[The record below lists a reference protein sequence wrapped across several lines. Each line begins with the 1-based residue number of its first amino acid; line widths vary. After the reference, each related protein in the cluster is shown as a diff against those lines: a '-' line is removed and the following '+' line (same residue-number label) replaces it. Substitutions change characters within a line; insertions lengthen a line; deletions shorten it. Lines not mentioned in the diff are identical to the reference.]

1 MENIFVEFLP
11 PWIETGLQPAFY
23 DKESGTALQQTARMY
38 ARVNMLIRMFNKLS
52 KNTKTTVED
61 YINRFNELYTY
72 VHDYFD
78 NLDVQEEIN
87 NKLDEMYDNGQLS
100 EIIAEFLKLKG
111 VLGYANV
118 ASMKSAT
125 ELINGSLAET
135 YGFYSKGDGGGA
147 KYIIRTITN
156 QDVVDEETI
165 FALNDP
171 TLVAELVAED
181 EMNILQFGII
191 GDGTTDLSTK
201 LNKVLSYRGNDYL
214 KINFNE
220 GETYLAQNNV
230 YLYSNTEL
238 NLNGATIKSCH
249 DGDDTD
255 YIEFGNGL
263 RFLNNETSVE
273 TAGYGAIENIKIYNG
288 TFDGYQSGVG
298 FFILHGLN
306 IKFHDLIFK
315 DCCVGT
321 HVIDLGGCKNVE
333 IKSCIF
339 DGYLISNSDNNY
351 REVIQTDYASTGGMP
366 YWSGTPSYDN
376 LPSTSVIV
384 DNCKF
389 YKGSGS
395 YYPSAVGSHSRND
408 TYYINNI
415 IIKNCYFD
423 GTSYSS
429 IRFVCAKDLTIE
441 NNEFIVNNGVGIKLQ
456 SYNVGMSISNAKI
469 LNNKFTVSNTTSTAI
484 QINGNT
490 QDGTVYYCEDIAI
503 IGNTCKG
510 DYNGSDITYDTFFIF
525 IGNTKNSIISD
536 NNVSNCKF
544 FIIKQNSTYFKESSI
559 SDNRINYCGH
569 YIVATSTDTSTYMEG
584 STSLCESNNIWT
596 DANSSF
602 NINNFKLTLTA
613 SSDLTADQDSQTY
626 YLMPVDTKS
635 INIGNFVSASSY
647 NFELPQ
653 CIRKFKVTAFVNAKC
668 GSNTAYK
675 VFRINVYKG
684 SNNRLVGARKIFV
697 ANEED
702 NVSMSCVVDS
712 GHIQETNDKY
722 RIGVECYLEK
732 TDKILAKFGGTPIS
746 YIMIEG
752 C

>member
-61 YINRFNELYTY
+61 YINQFNELHDY

-111 VLGYANV
+111 ILGYANV
-118 ASMKSAT
+118 TAMKSAT

-135 YGFYSKGDGGGA
+135 YGFYNKGDGGGA
-147 KYIIRTITN
+147 RYIIRTITN

-171 TLVAELVAED
+171 SLVAELVAED

-273 TAGYGAIENIKIYNG
+273 TAGYGAIENIEIYNG
-288 TFDGYQSGVG
+288 TFDGYQSGIG

-306 IKFHDLIFK
+306 IKFHDLTLK

-321 HVIDLGGCKNVE
+321 HVFDLGGCKDVE
-333 IKSCIF
+333 FKNCIF
-339 DGYLISNSDNNY
+339 DGYLISNDNNKY
-351 REVIQTDYASTGGMP
+351 REMIQMDYAESTGMP
-366 YWSGTPSYDN
+366 YWEGTHAYDG
-376 LPSTSVIV
+376 LPTVFVSV

-389 YKGSGS
+389 YKGGGT
-395 YYPSAVGSHSRND
+395 YYPSAVGSHSRSND
-408 TYYINNI
+408 YFIERINI
-415 IIKNCYFD
+415 RNCYFD
-423 GTSYSS
+423 GTSYNS
-429 IRFVCAKDLTIE
+429 IRFVCARNISIE
-441 NNEFIVNNGVGIKLQ
+441 NNDFFVNAGVGIKLQ
-456 SYNVGMSISNAKI
+456 TYIMSKAINNVKI
-469 LNNKFTVSNTTSTAI
+469 LNNRFILANNYSTAI
-484 QINGNT
+484 QMSGNKENS
-490 QDGTVYYCEDIAI
+490 TVYYGEKITIAE
-503 IGNTCKG
+503 NTCTG
-510 DYNGSDITYDTFFIF
+510 DYDGSSITYDTYFIS
-525 IGNTKNSIISD
+525 IGDIKNIIVAD
-536 NNVSNCKF
+536 NNVSNCKY
-544 FIIKQNSTYFKESSI
+544 FIIKNNSSYFKESSI
-559 SDNRINYCGH
+559 SNNRINYCGN
-569 YIVATSTDTSTYMEG
+569 YIVATTSDTTTYLEG
-584 STSLCESNNIWT
+584 SAALSESNNIWT
-596 DANSSF
+596 DDNVSF
-602 NINNFKLTLTA
+602 NINNFKLMLTPTN
-613 SSDLTADQDSQTY
+613 DLTADQDSQSY
-626 YLMPVDTKS
+626 YLVPVDTR
-635 INIGNFVSASSY
+635 NTTIGEFVTNTSFNY
-647 NFELPQ
+647 RLPK
-653 CIRKFKVTAFVNAKC
+653 CIRKFKVTAHVNAKC

-675 VFRINVYKG
+675 IFRINIYDG
-684 SNNRLVGARKIFV
+684 SNNTMNGARKIFV

-702 NVSMSCVVDS
+702 NVSMSCVVDK
-712 GHIQETNDKY
+712 GHIQQTNDQY
-722 RIGVECYLEK
+722 SLGVQCYLEK
-732 TDKILAKFGGTPIS
+732 TDKIQAKFGTAPLS
-746 YIMIEG
+746 YILIEG